1 MLDADAEAR
10 LKAIDK
16 DIAKV
21 AILDAPGTALVGL
34 GLYAKFAAKG
44 DAFHPFLNDQGNVNL
59 MLAAGVAIMLWG
71 ARKVFLLLS
80 EKQRLKTQ
88 YGL

>member
-10 LKAIDK
+10 MKAIDK
-16 DIAKV
+16 DIVKV
-21 AILDAPGTALVGL
+21 AMLDAPGTALVGL
-34 GLYAKFAAKG
+34 GLYAKFAANG
-44 DAFHPFLNDQGNVNL
+44 DAFLPFLNDSGIVNL
-59 MLAAGVAIMLWG
+59 MLVAGVGIMLWG
-71 ARKVFLLLS
+71 ARKVFLLIS